1 MYPSCSQLGEMVEMY
16 LSCSAG
22 SILSG
27 SAASMICCHEL
38 VDPGITK
45 PNWNSHSAHAGEGHR
60 EEMRGRVFGTSA
72 WPRSRTAHTTNGVF
86 LK

>member
-1 MYPSCSQLGEMVEMY
+1 MYLSYSQVGEVHVMY

-45 PNWNSHSAHAGEGHR
+45 PNWNSHSAHAGEG
-60 EEMRGRVFGTSA
+60 RGRGKKESLNIGMTKGTEVLRPGMVCS
-72 WPRSRTAHTTNGVF
+72 
-86 LK
+86 